1 MGTAGRGIPDFEFD
15 RRGDAFERQLQ
26 HVPITA
32 DEKPG
37 RAALIRLSC
46 GTCCSDEDGRADRPQ
61 NQSLS
66 HSLFWYLRRGCIGA
80 SLGGGCRC
88 AEMRSASA
96 PCEEPGSPR
105 PGSFAWLRRFR
116 IPFGANPSWRKMRRK
131 PLRPAARAPRSRAVK
146 RRRSLWAQLLDQAG
160 VPPCESAERR
170 ACSMCSLRCA
180 VRAGSRIERP
190 RACDCTG
197 VFDWGR
203 RGRKTRDMP
212 QFVKPTHGRGSGSRS
227 TRHAHFDAQWQ
238 PSATDLT

>member
-88 AEMRSASA
+88 AGMRSASA

-131 PLRPAARAPRSRAVK
+131 PLRPAAEH
-146 RRRSLWAQLLDQAG
+146 L
-160 VPPCESAERR
+160 
-170 ACSMCSLRCA
+170 
-180 VRAGSRIERP
+180 
-190 RACDCTG
+190 
-197 VFDWGR
+197 
-203 RGRKTRDMP
+203 
-212 QFVKPTHGRGSGSRS
+212 GRGLSNAADPFGRSFSIRPVCRLVKARSGAPAPCVACVARCEQGRALKDPGLATAPGSS
-227 TRHAHFDAQWQ
+227 TGAGAVAKRGICPNSSSQRTGAA
-238 PSATDLT
+238 PVPARLATRILTRNGNHLRPI